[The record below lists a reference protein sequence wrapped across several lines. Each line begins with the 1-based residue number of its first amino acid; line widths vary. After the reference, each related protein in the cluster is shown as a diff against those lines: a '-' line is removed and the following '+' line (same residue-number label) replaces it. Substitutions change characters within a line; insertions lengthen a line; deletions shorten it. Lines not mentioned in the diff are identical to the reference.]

1 MQLYFSEAISILKKT
16 SPFIVARA
24 AIYGAM
30 AGISAVYF
38 LILFGLFFLIR
49 KMFGDI
55 SSILALFFILAGVG
69 GFYGLF
75 VIARNYIL
83 HLVKSAH
90 IAVVTELIETGEV
103 GTTSDQVEY
112 GKQKVKDMFKEFSL
126 LFVLD
131 QLIKGVIKAINR
143 TIARITY
150 WLPISEDHALVK
162 ILQSIVNFSITYVDE
177 AVLCYAFKQK
187 SDNVWKHSAAAIVL
201 YTMNWK
207 SVLLHAIVLTGI
219 NVVSWFVLFIPCMLF
234 FGIFAKLM
242 PALGV
247 FFFLLAIVCAYFLK
261 LTLFNPFA
269 MVSII
274 LSFLRET
281 EGQTPDAE
289 WEEKITAASEKFRE
303 LKQKAID
310 YAKSH
315 SVDSSKKKTDE
326 APKQTKAETVSE
338 KKEEAPKEKEVS
350 KPKAKPK
357 TTSKTASKTTRKP
370 AAKKFSSKPKT
381 DKKS

>member
-49 KMFGDI
+49 KMFGDL

-103 GTTSDQVEY
+103 GTTADQVEY

-126 LFVLD
+126 LFLLD
-131 QLIKGVIKAINR
+131 QLVKGVIKAINR
-143 TIARITY
+143 TIARITH

-234 FGIFAKLM
+234 FGIFAKLI
-242 PALGV
+242 PSLGI

-281 EGQTPDAE
+281 EGQTPDAA
-289 WEEKITAASEKFRE
+289 WEEKITAASDKFRE

-326 APKQTKAETVSE
+326 APV
-338 KKEEAPKEKEVS
+338 APKQSESEDVSANTQEALKKKEVS
-350 KPKAKPK
+350 KPKN
-357 TTSKTASKTTRKP
+357 TSKTESKTTRKP
-370 AAKKFSSKPKT
+370 AAKKSSPKPKPKT
-381 DKKS
+381 DK